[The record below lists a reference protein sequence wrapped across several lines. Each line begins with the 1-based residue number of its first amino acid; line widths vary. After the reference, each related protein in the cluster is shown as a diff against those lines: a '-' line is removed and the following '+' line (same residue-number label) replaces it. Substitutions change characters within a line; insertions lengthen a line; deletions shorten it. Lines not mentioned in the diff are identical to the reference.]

1 MRLVERERE
10 LAELAGLLA
19 ACSAGRASAAM
30 VGGGIGCGKT
40 ELLAAARARA
50 AGAGFLVLSATG
62 SWAERGSPCGVLNQL
77 LRSAGMEPLDL
88 PGPDELNRC
97 AVELA
102 EAAERSPVLVCVD
115 DVEFT
120 DSLSLHWLVRLLPR
134 LRETRI
140 ALLLAEC
147 TLAVPAHPQLH
158 AELLRQPGY
167 RRITLE
173 RLTPAGVTALVA
185 EQLGEPAARA
195 LGGRCH
201 AVSGGNPLLVRA
213 LLEDQRSAAA
223 PTAQGEPEL
232 VVGEAYGD
240 TVISCLH
247 RGRPVLPR
255 LAQALAVLDEEAG
268 GGELLARLVE
278 ETPETV
284 ARATHA
290 LQVAGLLDGRRL
302 GHPVAR
308 RAVLGGLTPAERA
321 GLHRRAAELLYQEGA
336 EVTRIARHLLGAAP
350 EPGSPAAAGPQSPPW
365 AVAVLRE
372 AAERHL
378 AGNRAKEARTCLDE
392 ALRVCPDDGEKVTLR
407 ALLASA
413 AWVLNPSISATH
425 LGELAVALRDGRL
438 PDRHALMLA
447 KYLLWHGRYDE
458 AVDAIERLGAPQA
471 AGSGAGCDPE
481 VRAARELLSATYPG
495 LVVADRRPDAGTD
508 PRVRGAAALSY
519 VLAHGPDAGA
529 VAAAESAMRAMRLGK
544 STQESLMCTVAAL
557 AFADRLEAAASWCDH
572 WLEEAQARH
581 VPLWEAEF
589 ASLRAGIAL
598 RQGDPA
604 RARRLA
610 ESALARVPAESWGVC
625 LGGPL
630 ANLVQAATDT
640 GDYDSAA
647 CYLEVPV
654 PEGMYASRF
663 GLYFLHARG
672 RHHLAT
678 GRPYAALDD
687 FTACGD
693 LMRTWGFDQPTL
705 VPWRSEAARAHL
717 ALNDARR
724 AHQLARQE
732 VELAGRG
739 PSRARGVA
747 LRVLAVSGRPAERAA
762 LLTEAVQ
769 ILQACGDRLQTAGAL
784 AELGRAHAEAGRLTR
799 ARSVLASAGRL
810 AEAVGARPLARSLR
824 ADALPGDPEGPAL
837 GRASPAFAALS
848 DAERRVAVLAARGHT
863 NREISEKLTVTVSTV
878 EQHLTRVFRKLGV
891 RARKELSGEV
901 LGESPQRPEQR
912 SEQRS
917 GSTGV
922 QEKEW

>member
-10 LAELAGLLA
+10 LAELAELLA
-19 ACSAGRASAAM
+19 GCAAGRAGAAT

-40 ELLAAARARA
+40 ELLAAARAQA
-50 AGAGFLVLSATG
+50 AEAGFLVLSATG
-62 SWAERGSPCGVLNQL
+62 SWAERGSQCGVLNQL
-77 LRSAGMEPLDL
+77 LRSAGLEPLDL

-97 AVELA
+97 VDDLA

-134 LRETRI
+134 LRDTRI

-147 TLAVPAHPQLH
+147 TLAHPSHPQLH
-158 AELLRQPGY
+158 AELLRRPGY

-173 RLTPAGVTALVA
+173 RLTPAGVTALLA
-185 EQLGEPAARA
+185 EQLGEAAAAA
-195 LGGRCH
+195 LGERCH
-201 AVSGGNPLLVRA
+201 TVSGGNPLLVRA
-213 LLEDQRSAAA
+213 LLEDQRPAAA
-223 PTAQGEPEL
+223 PSAPGGPEL
-232 VVGEAYGD
+232 AVGEAYGD
-240 TVISCLH
+240 TVLSCLH

-255 LAQALAVLDEEAG
+255 IAQALAVLDEDEDG
-268 GGELLARLVE
+268 GDLLARLVE
-278 ETPETV
+278 ETPDTV
-284 ARATHA
+284 ARAEHA
-290 LQVAGLLDGRRL
+290 LRVAGLLDGRRL

-308 RAVLGGLTPAERA
+308 RAVLAGLTTAERA
-321 GLHRRAAELLYQEGA
+321 GLHRRAAGLLYQEGA

-350 EPGSPAAAGPQSPPW
+350 EPGLQDPGGPQPPAW

-392 ALRVCPDDGEKVTLR
+392 ALRICRDDGVRVTLR

-425 LGELAVALRDGRL
+425 LGELAVALREGRL
-438 PDRHALMLA
+438 PDHHALMLA

-458 AVDAIERLGAPQA
+458 AVDAIERLSGPQDGAA
-471 AGSGAGCDPE
+471 AGGGPE
-481 VRAARELLSATYPG
+481 LRAARELLSATYPG
-495 LVVADRRPDAGTD
+495 LVAADRRPGAGTD

-529 VAAAESAMRAMRLGK
+529 VAEAESAMRAMRLGK

-625 LGGPL
+625 IGGPL

-647 CYLEVPV
+647 GYLDVPV
-654 PEGMYASRF
+654 PDGMYASRF

-672 RHHLAT
+672 RYQLAT

-687 FTACGD
+687 FTACGE

-717 ALNDARR
+717 ALGDSRR

-739 PSRARGVA
+739 ASRARGAA
-747 LRVLAVSGRPAERAA
+747 LRVLALSGRPAERAA

-784 AELGRAHAEAGRLTR
+784 ADLGRAHAEAGRLTR

-810 AEAVGARPLARSLR
+810 AEAVGAKPLARSLR
-824 ADALPGDPEGPAL
+824 ADAHPAGADGPAPA
-837 GRASPAFAALS
+837 RASPAFAALS
-848 DAERRVAVLAARGHT
+848 DAERRVAVLAARGLT

-891 RARKELSGEV
+891 RARKELLPGAP
-901 LGESPQRPEQR
+901 GDPPER